1 MANASFSFLRN
12 RDEPEKYPRRSSRL
26 RTRKEKELIPKF
38 QKSPDK
44 KRINIYPWQRY
55 QSLCNELWSLFKTQI
70 EKKARSQF
78 HSGSFFTTFQS
89 WNKTDNYLE
98 IWWNICHN
106 GPTLSCCFC
115 PFKPVVWNGRYIA
128 ETILWLQIIKSSL
141 LPFTIANS
149 SSRYVSTYQ

>member
-78 HSGSFFTTFQS
+78 HSGSFLRRSNHGTRPITTSRYGGTFVIMVPL
-89 WNKTDNYLE
+89 YLVVFF
-98 IWWNICHN
+98 
-106 GPTLSCCFC
+106 PL
-115 PFKPVVWNGRYIA
+115 KPVVWNGRYIA